1 MIYFFFFFPS
11 IHDLISKQ
19 VKPQA
24 IFQKCYLF
32 VKNPFC
38 FQLLKAKLHRLKK
51 TQIQMLV
58 RILVIIHGQGESVME
73 MVAQKLR
80 RVAHRSLIIMDTQ
93 SALGSCVPLI
103 ERNARHTFFPL
114 VFLSV
119 SKSKMWWE
127 KKPQSSVVSE

>member
-1 MIYFFFFFPS
+1 
-11 IHDLISKQ
+11 
-19 VKPQA
+19 
-24 IFQKCYLF
+24 
-32 VKNPFC
+32 
-38 FQLLKAKLHRLKK
+38 
-51 TQIQMLV
+51 
-58 RILVIIHGQGESVME
+58 ME

-80 RVAHRSLIIMDTQ
+80 RVAHRSLIIRDTQ

-103 ERNARHTFFPL
+103 GRNARHTFFPL